1 MTERKW
7 AETKKYTVGTDPTVY
22 TKEPS
27 PCYICSLFSI
37 YCVLINMVNYKEYE
51 CESCGYTVTTN
62 SRGKDMVMMEEI
74 YSYNKRTVPLL
85 HTGSCGTAQVPVP
98 MTR

>member
-1 MTERKW
+1 
-7 AETKKYTVGTDPTVY
+7 
-22 TKEPS
+22 
-27 PCYICSLFSI
+27 
-37 YCVLINMVNYKEYE
+37 MVNYKEYE

-85 HTGSCGTAQVPVP
+85 HILLSAYNLITLQAQ
-98 MTR
+98 

>member
-1 MTERKW
+1 
-7 AETKKYTVGTDPTVY
+7 
-22 TKEPS
+22 
-27 PCYICSLFSI
+27 
-37 YCVLINMVNYKEYE
+37 MVNYKEYE

-85 HTGSCGTAQVPVP
+85 QLGLFRHQEFHDASQVITKDVESTVSHPRRFGR
-98 MTR
+98 MRRRC

>member
-1 MTERKW
+1 
-7 AETKKYTVGTDPTVY
+7 
-22 TKEPS
+22 
-27 PCYICSLFSI
+27 
-37 YCVLINMVNYKEYE
+37 MVNYKEYE

-85 HTGSCGTAQVPVP
+85 QRSIKQGVSQNDYLMRGNK
-98 MTR
+98 